1 MRQEEECEGVMD
13 SVYVC
18 CHFSLNLC
26 SCLFVCF
33 FLFFFFGD
41 VGRRDGDVGQ
51 SVAPSLWSRLKYLRS
66 CCEGLNDGSTNG
78 CQSLTTQPQSKI
90 SLLKT

>member
-18 CHFSLNLC
+18 RHFSLNLC

-33 FLFFFFGD
+33 FWVFLATLADGTVMSANLSLRHFGPD
-41 VGRRDGDVGQ
+41 
-51 SVAPSLWSRLKYLRS
+51 
-66 CCEGLNDGSTNG
+66 
-78 CQSLTTQPQSKI
+78 
-90 SLLKT
+90 